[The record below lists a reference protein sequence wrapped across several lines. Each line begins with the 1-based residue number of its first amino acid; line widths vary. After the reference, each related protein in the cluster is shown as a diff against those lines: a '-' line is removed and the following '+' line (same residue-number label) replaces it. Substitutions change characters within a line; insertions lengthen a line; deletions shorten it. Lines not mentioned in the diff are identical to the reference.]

1 MKFQK
6 TQRRAKNA
14 GLKMTPMID
23 VVFLLLVFFLVGT
36 HFRVPEG
43 ELDARAS
50 TGPGPHVAE
59 DIRITL
65 RVGPRGAD
73 GDARPSVLVDGRL
86 VPGTN
91 KQDPM
96 SGLGVLLEQLASAPR
111 IREDVA
117 VVIEAE
123 PALSYRWV
131 IRALDLCRRAE
142 FSRVVFAAS
151 KRNARPAAG
160 LAAPG

>member
-6 TQRRAKNA
+6 TQRRAKDA
-14 GLKMTPMID
+14 GLKMTSMID
-23 VVFLLLVFFLVGT
+23 VVFLLLIFFLVGT

-50 TGPGPHVAE
+50 AGPGPLVGD

-65 RVGPRGAD
+65 RVGPRGAN
-73 GDARPSVLVDGRL
+73 GDARPSVLVDGRP
-86 VPGTN
+86 VPDTN

-96 SGLGVLLEQLASAPR
+96 SGLSALLEQLASDPR
-111 IREDVA
+111 MREEVA

-151 KRNARPAAG
+151 KRNAGPAKG
-160 LAAPG
+160 LGVPG